1 MLQVSKRRSREI
13 TQVYCEGN
21 ALFLRAEAGVIRV
34 MPQTEKMFRVSY
46 TEKGNFPESQ
56 GEELQKCQEFS
67 AWDFDEDQES
77 IYIDTGYLH
86 VTVCKSTGSID
97 YRKQDGTF
105 LLAERNQESKNT
117 EAFDSYKTV
126 INENAQIEEIHTAD
140 GIKSSMKTADRVFD
154 RTLYHTRL
162 FLDFS
167 PNERLYGLG
176 QAEEGCLN
184 LRGTMQYLH
193 QANLKIAIPF
203 LLSDKGYGIFLST
216 QSPAIFNDTQYGS
229 YLYTEADE
237 YLDYYFMAGDCLD
250 EVIGSFRQLTGK
262 AAMLP
267 KWAFGYI
274 QSQERYESEEELLE
288 TARTFRSR
296 GIGLDVLVLDWL
308 SWKDNLWGQKTFDD
322 ERFSDPLGMINSL
335 HEMDVHF
342 MMSIWPN
349 MAPQSD
355 NYKEF
360 KQKGL
365 LLPGSQIY
373 DAFSEKGRRLYW
385 NQIRQ
390 GLFCHG
396 VDAWWCDSCEPITP
410 EWGRKMKPEAGQ
422 MYYDFVKEAGNF
434 MPIRLANA
442 YGLYHAKA
450 IYEGQRDCTEDKRVI
465 NLIRSSYAG
474 CQKYGTI
481 SWSGDIY
488 ADWDTLKKQIVA
500 GLNFCASGMPYWTL
514 DIGAFF
520 VKKGE
525 EWFWN
530 GHYENG
536 NADPGYRE
544 LYVRWLQY
552 GAFLPIFR
560 SHGTDCRR
568 EPWNFGDKG
577 DPFYDAIL
585 SAIRLRYHLLPYI
598 YSLAGNV
605 WRKNGTIMRLL
616 AFDFP
621 EDEKAKDICDE
632 YMFGPALLVCP
643 VTEPMYYSE
652 NGIPLK
658 KTDRSRKIYLPAGTD
673 WYDMRTGEKYKGGL
687 EIKAAAEIDR
697 IPVYVKAGSILPVM
711 ASGECTKQMEG
722 CEITLKIYSGESGSF
737 TLYEDA
743 GDGYGY
749 ENGEYCLTHIIY
761 CDDDQSVVWETEKD
775 KRFRKGDFKIQ
786 II

>member
-1 MLQVSKRRSREI
+1 
-13 TQVYCEGN
+13 
-21 ALFLRAEAGVIRV
+21 
-34 MPQTEKMFRVSY
+34 
-46 TEKGNFPESQ
+46 
-56 GEELQKCQEFS
+56 
-67 AWDFDEDQES
+67 
-77 IYIDTGYLH
+77 
-86 VTVCKSTGSID
+86 
-97 YRKQDGTF
+97 
-105 LLAERNQESKNT
+105 
-117 EAFDSYKTV
+117 
-126 INENAQIEEIHTAD
+126 
-140 GIKSSMKTADRVFD
+140 
-154 RTLYHTRL
+154 
-162 FLDFS
+162 
-167 PNERLYGLG
+167 
-176 QAEEGCLN
+176 
-184 LRGTMQYLH
+184 
-193 QANLKIAIPF
+193 
-203 LLSDKGYGIFLST
+203 
-216 QSPAIFNDTQYGS
+216 
-229 YLYTEADE
+229 
-237 YLDYYFMAGDCLD
+237 
-250 EVIGSFRQLTGK
+250 
-262 AAMLP
+262 
-267 KWAFGYI
+267 
-274 QSQERYESEEELLE
+274 
-288 TARTFRSR
+288 
-296 GIGLDVLVLDWL
+296 
-308 SWKDNLWGQKTFDD
+308 
-322 ERFSDPLGMINSL
+322 
-335 HEMDVHF
+335 

-465 NLIRSSYAG
+465 NLIRSAYAG
-474 CQKYGTI
+474 SQKYGTI

-552 GAFLPIFR
+552 GVFLPIFR

-568 EPWNFGDKG
+568 EPWNSGDKG

-621 EDEKAKDICDE
+621 ED
-632 YMFGPALLVCP
+632 G
-643 VTEPMYYSE
+643 
-652 NGIPLK
+652 
-658 KTDRSRKIYLPAGTD
+658 
-673 WYDMRTGEKYKGGL
+673 KG
-687 EIKAAAEIDR
+687 
-697 IPVYVKAGSILPVM
+697 
-711 ASGECTKQMEG
+711 
-722 CEITLKIYSGESGSF
+722 
-737 TLYEDA
+737 
-743 GDGYGY
+743 
-749 ENGEYCLTHIIY
+749 
-761 CDDDQSVVWETEKD
+761 
-775 KRFRKGDFKIQ
+775 
-786 II
+786 